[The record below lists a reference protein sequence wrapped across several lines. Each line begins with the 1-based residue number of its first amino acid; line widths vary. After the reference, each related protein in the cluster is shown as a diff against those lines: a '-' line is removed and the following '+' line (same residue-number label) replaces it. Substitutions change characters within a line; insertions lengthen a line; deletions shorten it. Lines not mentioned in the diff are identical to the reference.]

1 MTNLVILSGNI
12 GQKPETRITRNG
24 TTIANFSLATSRP
37 VLRDG
42 KTIRDNNGHQ
52 IRDTEWHRITCFSG
66 LADIVHQHCNK
77 GMRVQVLGRI
87 HYNKWTDNDGIERYG
102 CEIIAEKVE
111 FLSRIDKPEPEK
123 TKAQSADLDDEVP
136 F

>member
-12 GQKPETRITRNG
+12 GQKPETRVTRNG

-66 LADIVHQHCNK
+66 LADIVNQHCNK

-102 CEIIAEKVE
+102 CEIIAEKIE
-111 FLSRIDKPEPEK
+111 FLSRPDKPEK